1 MTAANSY
8 IAIDVETTGLA
19 PKRDKILE
27 IAALY
32 VAEGQI
38 QDRFVTLIQPCRPI
52 APEITRLTGI
62 TDDLVR
68 EAPEVEAVKM
78 CIRDRPDTGRS
89 PCPGGFRDSAL
100 SQRSPQKH

>member
-8 IAIDVETTGLA
+8 MPLMLKQRALRPSGN
-19 PKRDKILE
+19 KILE

-68 EAPEVEAVKM
+68 EAPEVEAV
-78 CIRDRPDTGRS
+78 IGELGEILRRTPA
-89 PCPGGFRDSAL
+89 PG
-100 SQRSPQKH
+100 PQHFL

>member
-1 MTAANSY
+1 M
-8 IAIDVETTGLA
+8 
-19 PKRDKILE
+19 E

-68 EAPEVEAVKM
+68 EAPEVEAV
-78 CIRDRPDTGRS
+78 IGELGEILRRTPA
-89 PCPGGFRDSAL
+89 PG
-100 SQRSPQKH
+100 PQHFL